1 MNLVE
6 KILAKAS
13 GLREAHP
20 GEIVNAKVDRA
31 MVHDLTA
38 PLTIEAFNEIGAG
51 KVWDPNRI
59 IVIFDHLVPPSSIEA
74 AELHKRVRSF
84 VKSQGIRNFFDV
96 GRGGICHQVMVEEGF
111 VKPGEVIVGAD
122 SHTCTYGALGAFATG
137 VGSTDMA
144 AVFATGELWFKVPKC
159 IKVHA
164 AGAFPKLVGAKDMI
178 LYLIGSIGAGGANY
192 MAMEFNGPAV
202 ERMGVDGRLTLCN
215 MVVEAGAKAG
225 VVPPDRK
232 TMAYLKLRVNES
244 VEALRSDEG
253 ACYERTVE
261 VDVEELQPM
270 VACPNSVDN
279 VKPASE
285 VSGVKIDQAFIGSCT
300 NGRIEDLRAA
310 ARVLEGKKVDRGVR
324 LIVIP
329 ASQKVYRQALREGI
343 LKVFVESGA
352 VVANPNCGPC
362 LGGHMGLLAPGE
374 TCISSSNRNFVGR
387 MGSPS
392 AKIYLASPVTV
403 AASAL
408 AGEIVDPREV
418 AA

>member
-1 MNLVE
+1 MNLIE

-13 GLREAHP
+13 GLKEVHP

-38 PLTIEAFNEIGAG
+38 PLTIDAFNEIGAE

-84 VKSQGIRNFFDV
+84 VKAQGIRNFFDV

-159 IKVHA
+159 IRVYA
-164 AGAFPKLVGAKDMI
+164 EGSFPKLVGAKDMI
-178 LYLIGSIGAGGANY
+178 LHLIGLIGAGGANY
-192 MAMEFNGPAV
+192 MAIEFNGPAV
-202 ERMGVDGRLTLCN
+202 ERMGIDGRLTLCN

-232 TMAYLKLRVNES
+232 TAAYLKPRVNGAI
-244 VEALRSDEG
+244 EALRSDVDSR
-253 ACYERTVE
+253 YERTIE
-261 VDVEELQPM
+261 VDVGGLQPM

-310 ARVLEGKKVDRGVR
+310 ARILKGKKVDKDVR